1 MSYKSYQ
8 DICHKWWYRF
18 DWSVG
23 ATPVSEI
30 PCKAQ
35 IDEWPGY
42 GRCRGGARGPIMLS
56 WSTTFAIAVWSEK
69 AKRNVVLF
77 DPISNSKSTVDDV
90 RHFRQSAHPS
100 AVMLHIPVEGQLNGV
115 VSRSSRELYSQ
126 GLSSIIKESVAHI
139 DSLYKTGTET
149 KWSRKELRQSFMYTC
164 DALLR
169 FPQYF
174 HCSKYVRKRKLDQIK
189 ERHAEVKAI
198 HEQKLEKQ
206 KITNLRRQKTQFI
219 NEYNADIISR
229 RVGQLDMSLVAVAE
243 YIRGNLAKAHAYA
256 TSGQETAVT
265 IKLAEDRRSETP
277 NPTKFRYYTQSIED
291 SLRHSYFRLIDYLYA
306 VDRISEEY
314 KDFAT
319 HSVGYP
325 TYYELHN
332 ARQLCPYTRPFD
344 TFHFT
349 DTDCVTSRRVVV
361 PADAVKLLMKRWY
374 SGKSILGA
382 KVGIYTVVASTDSS
396 IKVGCH
402 IFSFEWLYNTCKLMF
417 PDMQPGVQLEVADD
431 TPSVDSDE
439 DDEKFCEFLNT
450 YRKWC
455 IEEDAHFREVL
466 ARVHG

>member
-77 DPISNSKSTVDDV
+77 DPISGSMSTNKDTNDFW
-90 RHFRQSAHPS
+90 RSSHPS
-100 AVMLHIPVEGQLNGV
+100 AVVLHVPIEGQLNGL
-115 VSRSSRELYSQ
+115 VSQGFRELRSD
-126 GLSSIIKESVAHI
+126 GLSTIIKRGVAYI

-149 KWSRKELRQSFMYTC
+149 KWSRKELRQSFMYAC

-169 FPQYF
+169 FPKYF

-189 ERHAEVKAI
+189 ERRAEVKAI
-198 HEQKLEKQ
+198 HEQKREKQ
-206 KITNLRRQKTQFI
+206 KITNLRRQKTQYI
-219 NEYNADIISR
+219 KEYNADLISR
-229 RVGQLDMSLVAVAE
+229 RVEQLDMPLVEVAE
-243 YIRGNLAKAHAYA
+243 YIRSNLAKAYAHATA
-256 TSGQETAVT
+256 GQETAVT
-265 IKLAEDRRSETP
+265 LKLAETRMSDTP
-277 NPTKFRYYTQSIED
+277 GRPSICYYTQSIED
-291 SLRHSYFRLIDYLYA
+291 WLRYSYLRLINYLYA
-306 VDRISEEY
+306 TDRISEEY

-319 HSVGYP
+319 HSIGHP
-325 TYYELHN
+325 TFYELHN
-332 ARQLCPYTRPFD
+332 ARQRCSYAIPFD
-344 TFHFT
+344 TFYFA
-349 DTDCVTSRRVVV
+349 DTSCITSRRIVV

-382 KVGIYTVVASTDSS
+382 KVGMYTVVASTDSS

-402 IFSFEWLYNTCKLMF
+402 TFSFEWLYNTCKLMF
-417 PDMQPGVQLEVADD
+417 PDMQPGVQLKDVDD
-431 TPSVDSDE
+431 MPSVDSDE

-450 YRKWC
+450 FRKWC
-455 IEEDAHFREVL
+455 IEEQTRFR
-466 ARVHG
+466 